1 MNTNTSTLFAI
12 YEVLL
17 IAYLLA
23 APLVL
28 LRARVWEAQPATA
41 GAASGG
47 RPPNHSRGEGSAAW
61 PRQLWERLRRSDTH
75 DQVPMGRS
83 TESDGTRSS
92 SSRQA
97 WVQHMDP
104 SGPHSATT
112 VGHQRHRSDNR
123 ECWGNREQDSAQ
135 GVWSSVYR
143 NWGAGR
149 QKQSPGRHRALRRS
163 DSYSHRTGR
172 KVTGRRHV
180 SHRYTTRR
188 SKTHRPVTDLATAHR
203 PVSHPLV
210 ADWSADGRA
219 QFVGSRRR
227 WLTPHTDPHRSMNG
241 PLMTSVGFLGYRVE
255 VRYVSLMSATI
266 IAVHPATGQRI
277 VLGSIL
283 WDAKYSDHVL
293 WADTPARQSL
303 VPNGSFNYF
312 WLNERLIAHVEAIFH
327 DRTQPASVVSDPR
340 EVTANHASALY
351 ADRYVQ
357 SRHHRA

>member
-1 MNTNTSTLFAI
+1 MNTNTSALFAV

-23 APLVL
+23 VPLVL
-28 LRARVWEAQPATA
+28 LRARVWETQPATT
-41 GAASGG
+41 GSASGG
-47 RPPNHSRGEGSAAW
+47 RSPSQSRAKVNAAW
-61 PRQLWERLRRSDTH
+61 PRQLWERLRRNDTYRH
-75 DQVPMGRS
+75 TSVGHRS
-83 TESDGTRSS
+83 QPED
-92 SSRQA
+92 
-97 WVQHMDP
+97 
-104 SGPHSATT
+104 TT
-112 VGHQRHRSDNR
+112 VIAQRQSRWEKAGSTDPNSSHPPVAAGQQRHRSGDLER
-123 ECWGNREQDSAQ
+123 PVGQSRGSVD
-135 GVWSSVYR
+135 GVWGSVYR
-143 NWGAGR
+143 DRGAGR

-188 SKTHRPVTDLATAHR
+188 ATAHR
-203 PVSHPLV
+203 PVAHPPV

-241 PLMTSVGFLGYRVE
+241 PLMTSLDFLGYRVE
-255 VRYVSLMSATI
+255 IRQVTLMSATI
-266 IAVHPATGQRI
+266 IAVHPTTGQRV

-293 WADTPARQSL
+293 WANTPARQSL

-312 WLNERLIAHVEAIFH
+312 WLNERLIAQVEEVFH
-327 DRTQPASVVSDPR
+327 DRAKPASVVSHSG
-340 EVTANHASALY
+340 EVTGSYASALY

-357 SRHHRA
+357 SGLHRA

>member
-23 APLVL
+23 VPLVL
-28 LRARVWEAQPATA
+28 FRARAWEAQPATA

-47 RPPNHSRGEGSAAW
+47 QQPNHSRGLGSATW
-61 PRQLWERLRRSDTH
+61 SRQLWERLRRSDTH

-83 TESDGTRSS
+83 TWPDDSTVTAQPSQRRERASVTDPRPESTAG
-92 SSRQA
+92 Q
-97 WVQHMDP
+97 Q
-104 SGPHSATT
+104 
-112 VGHQRHRSDNR
+112 QHRSAGLQR
-123 ECWGNREQDSAQ
+123 AVGQSRGSAD
-135 GVWSSVYR
+135 GVWGSVYR
-143 NWGAGR
+143 DWGAGR
-149 QKQSPGRHRALRRS
+149 QKQSPGRHRAARRS
-163 DSYSHRTGR
+163 DSYSHQTGR

-188 SKTHRPVTDLATAHR
+188 ATAHR
-203 PVSHPLV
+203 SVSHPLV
-210 ADWSADGRA
+210 VDWSVDGRA

-241 PLMTSVGFLGYRVE
+241 PLMTGLDFLGYRVE
-255 VRYVSLMSATI
+255 VRRVSLMSATI
-266 IAVHPATGQRI
+266 VAVYPTTAQRI

-283 WDAKYSDHVL
+283 WDAKYADHVL

-312 WLNERLIAHVEAIFH
+312 WLNERLIARVEEVFH
-327 DRTQPASVVSDPR
+327 DRTRPASVVSDPR